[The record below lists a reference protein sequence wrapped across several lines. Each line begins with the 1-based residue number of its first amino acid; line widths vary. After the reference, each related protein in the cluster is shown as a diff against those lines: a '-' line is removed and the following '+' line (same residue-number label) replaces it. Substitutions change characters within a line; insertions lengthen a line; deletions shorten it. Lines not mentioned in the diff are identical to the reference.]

1 MTKKI
6 YRQSNFYQGEG
17 SRKTN
22 KEEGECQM
30 GGGGGLG
37 KNEGVVLMRAGWVET
52 PMNTMVRQQYSFISL
67 TKFTHLQ

>member
-6 YRQSNFYQGEG
+6 YRQSNFYEGGG

-30 GGGGGLG
+30 GGGLG